1 MSSKSGEFN
10 IRQTHLLIVSANDA
24 LKDEVL
30 GALEGLPGSG
40 VVVHAADSL
49 ARAVE
54 IARSRQPHISLLE
67 MTPDMA
73 ELKAVSAEIRA
84 ACPETSVVAAWQ
96 PDAFSRDVW
105 EKTSQG
111 AIFVDGI
118 RAGVSDFLRRPL
130 SSGDLRQLLVRLET
144 APTASMAPSRRGTT
158 LAFVSNKGGVGK
170 STLSVNVASRLAQR
184 HPDDVLLIDTS
195 LQMGLCATMLNLRPE
210 TSILDAVREPDRL
223 DTSLLRRLT
232 VKHSSGL
239 DLLAAPPDAIYAA
252 EIDDEMIARV
262 LSMARRTYQY
272 VVIDTFPLF
281 DRIVMAVLDFAD
293 RAYVVLDNVVPTV
306 ISAQRLLELM
316 DAIDYPV
323 ERRSVVVNRFAKVS
337 GNPSLADIER
347 QLKHSVDFVLPF
359 DKRAMTAANLGE
371 PFAMSPRVWSK
382 LERGLRELVDDLEQ
396 SVAQPSFRAESL
408 VGDSNGAGS
417 NGAGSNGAGSNGRRG
432 NGATNVSVSSLLEE
446 SP

>member
-1 MSSKSGEFN
+1 M
-10 IRQTHLLIVSANDA
+10 
-24 LKDEVL
+24 KDEVL

-40 VVVHAADSL
+40 VVVHAADTL

-54 IARSRQPHISLLE
+54 VARSRQPHICLLE

-73 ELKAVSAEIRA
+73 ELKAVAAEVRA
-84 ACPETSVVAAWQ
+84 VCPETSVVAAWQ
-96 PDAFSRDVW
+96 PDAFPRDVW

-118 RAGVSDFLRRPL
+118 RAGITDFLRRPL
-130 SSGDLRQLLVRLET
+130 STGDLRQLLVRLQTTPAMST
-144 APTASMAPSRRGTT
+144 APARRGTT

-170 STLSVNVASRLAQR
+170 STLSVNVATRLAQR

-195 LQMGLCATMLNLRPE
+195 LQMGLCATMLNLRPD

-239 DLLAAPPDAIYAA
+239 DLLAAPSDPIYAA
-252 EIDDEMIARV
+252 EIDDEMIARI

-323 ERRSVVVNRFAKVS
+323 ERRSVVVNRFARVS
-337 GNPSLADIER
+337 GNPGLDDVER
-347 QLKHSVDFVLPF
+347 QLKHSVDHVLPF

-371 PFAMSPRVWSK
+371 PFALSPRAWSK
-382 LERGLRELVDDLEQ
+382 LERGLRELIDDVERFAAK
-396 SVAQPSFRAESL
+396 SSFRAEALAADGS
-408 VGDSNGAGS
+408 AGS
-417 NGAGSNGAGSNGRRG
+417 ENNSPAESTDGKRNEILK
-432 NGATNVSVSSLLEE
+432 SSARPAEDAL
-446 SP
+446 

>member
-10 IRQTHLLIVSANDA
+10 IRQTHLLVVSANDA

>member
-1 MSSKSGEFN
+1 MKNE
-10 IRQTHLLIVSANDA
+10 I
-24 LKDEVL
+24 L
-30 GALEGLPGSG
+30 GALEGLPASG
-40 VVVHAADSL
+40 VVVHAANTL
-49 ARAVE
+49 ARGVE

-67 MTPDMA
+67 MTPDMS

-84 ACPETSVVAAWQ
+84 ACPETAVVAAWQ
-96 PDAFSRDVW
+96 PDAFPRDVW

-118 RAGVSDFLRRPL
+118 RSGVTDFLRRPL
-130 SSGDLRQLLVRLET
+130 SSGDLRQLLIRLEST
-144 APTASMAPSRRGTT
+144 PTGSAVPARRGTT

-170 STLSVNVASRLAQR
+170 STLSVNVATRLAQR
-184 HPDDVLLIDTS
+184 HPEDVLLIDTS
-195 LQMGLCATMLNLRPE
+195 LQMGLCTTMLNLRPE

-232 VKHSSGL
+232 VRHPSGL
-239 DLLAAPPDAIYAA
+239 DLLAAPPDPIYAS
-252 EIDDEMIARV
+252 EIDDEMVARV

-316 DAIDYPV
+316 DAINYPA
-323 ERRSVVVNRFAKVS
+323 ERRSVVVNRFTKAS
-337 GNPSLADIER
+337 GNPSVADIER
-347 QLKHSVDFVLPF
+347 QLKHSVDHLLPF

-371 PFAMSPRVWSK
+371 PFALNPRAWSK
-382 LERGLRELVDDLEQ
+382 LERGLRELVDDVEQ
-396 SVAQPSFRAESL
+396 SVGQSSFRAEALAADGSQQNNSQ
-408 VGDSNGAGS
+408 SNESKDLGS
-417 NGAGSNGAGSNGRRG
+417 TQSSF
-432 NGATNVSVSSLLEE
+432 SVPASGTPPLAEE

>member
-1 MSSKSGEFN
+1 MNPGEFN
-10 IRQTHLLIVSANDA
+10 IGQTHLLVISADEA

-54 IARSRQPHISLLE
+54 IARSRQPHITLLE

-73 ELKAVSAEIRA
+73 EMKAVGAEVRA

-96 PDAFSRDVW
+96 PDAFPRDVW

-118 RAGVSDFLRRPL
+118 RAGITDFLRRPL
-130 SSGDLRQLLVRLET
+130 STGDLRQLLVRLET
-144 APTASMAPSRRGTT
+144 TPATSAAPARRGTT

-170 STLSVNVASRLAQR
+170 STLSVNVSTRLAQR
-184 HPDDVLLIDTS
+184 HPEDVLLIDTS
-195 LQMGLCATMLNLRPE
+195 LQMGLCTTMLNLRPE

-232 VKHSSGL
+232 VKHPSGL
-239 DLLAAPPDAIYAA
+239 DLLAAPPDPIYAA

-316 DAIDYPV
+316 DAIDYPE
-323 ERRSVVVNRFAKVS
+323 ERRSVVVNRFSKAP

-347 QLKHSVDFVLPF
+347 QLKHDVDHVLPF
-359 DKRAMTAANLGE
+359 DNRAMTAANLGE
-371 PFAMSPRVWSK
+371 PFALSPRAWSK
-382 LERGLRELVDDLEQ
+382 LERGLSDLVDDVEESASQ
-396 SVAQPSFRAESL
+396 SSFRAEALAAESTSRN
-408 VGDSNGAGS
+408 GDGQSPGLPGLAVNGVPRVAED
-417 NGAGSNGAGSNGRRG
+417 AQ
-432 NGATNVSVSSLLEE
+432 
-446 SP
+446 

>member
-10 IRQTHLLIVSANDA
+10 IRQTHLLVVSANDA

-84 ACPETSVVAAWQ
+84 ACPETSIVAAWQ
-96 PDAFSRDVW
+96 PDAFPRDVW

-130 SSGDLRQLLVRLET
+130 SSGDLRQLLVRLES
-144 APTASMAPSRRGTT
+144 APTASMVPSRRGTT

-195 LQMGLCATMLNLRPE
+195 LQMGLCSTMLNLRPE

-323 ERRSVVVNRFAKVS
+323 ERRSVVVNRFSKAS

-382 LERGLRELVDDLEQ
+382 LERGLRELVNDLEQ
-396 SVAQPSFRAESL
+396 SVDQPSFRAEAL
-408 VGDSNGAGS
+408 VADSDRTAANGRGGNLRDSNGV
-417 NGAGSNGAGSNGRRG
+417 
-432 NGATNVSVSSLLEE
+432 TNVSVSSLLED